1 MLLFNANEKGIE
13 LKAEIDGRHNL
24 NLIEAIYGDENR
36 FL

>member
-1 MLLFNANEKGIE
+1 MLLFNANAKGIE

-24 NLIEAIYGDENR
+24 NLIEAIHGDENR